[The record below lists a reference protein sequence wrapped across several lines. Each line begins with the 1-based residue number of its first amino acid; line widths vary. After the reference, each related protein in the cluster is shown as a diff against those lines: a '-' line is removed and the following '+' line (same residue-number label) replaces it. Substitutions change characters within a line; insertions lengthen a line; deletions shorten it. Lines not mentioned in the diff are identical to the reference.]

1 MALFKVRL
9 YELLVAYRS
18 EPSSGDGA
26 PTGINAVNTWNAD
39 GLISMLMS
47 DIAINEKKTT
57 NAVLVLFLRDLLNE
71 RTHHDLALAN
81 PYEATDSQ
89 GNPAAFCDEPR
100 TSRKPP
106 VFSRHAGTS
115 RSDGAVKKEAS
126 LLSLLLGIRIQV
138 CHMQQGSDLYAFMVD
153 RMLKN
158 NAPLTHAFK
167 ESIALGDLVAF
178 KLMLHEPRL
187 ETL

>member
-1 MALFKVRL
+1 M
-9 YELLVAYRS
+9 
-18 EPSSGDGA
+18 
-26 PTGINAVNTWNAD
+26 
-39 GLISMLMS
+39 
-47 DIAINEKKTT
+47 
-57 NAVLVLFLRDLLNE
+57 LFLRDLLNE
-71 RTHHDLALAN
+71 RTSHDLALAK

-106 VFSRHAGTS
+106 VFSGHPSTS

-126 LLSLLLGIRIQV
+126 LLSLLLGIRTQV

-187 ETL
+187 ETLLERNPGLLNWGFHVRLACCLCALLCSRALRTIDA